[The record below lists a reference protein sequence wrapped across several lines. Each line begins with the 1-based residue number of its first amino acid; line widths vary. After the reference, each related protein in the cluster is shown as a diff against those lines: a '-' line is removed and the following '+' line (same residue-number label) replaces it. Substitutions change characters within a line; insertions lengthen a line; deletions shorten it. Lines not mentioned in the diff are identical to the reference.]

1 MHGIERRKAESLPF
15 GDRLSAGS
23 DGNGASEV
31 HAARESARDY
41 RAMLER
47 IPAVAYLAG
56 FGENGR
62 WDYVSP
68 QIESLLGFTAEEWVG
83 DPEIWFRQIHPDDR
97 SRVLEE
103 EIASKASGSQLPS
116 QYRMFT
122 RDGRTI
128 WIRDIA
134 VLVNDESGKPK
145 YWQGF
150 LLDVTDRKTTEQALE
165 ASEARHRQLVDNL
178 PVGIYRTTPEGELL
192 EANRA
197 LARILG
203 YPDKDSLLEADVL
216 DFFVDP
222 SDRELWMAKIGAEG
236 TVSDFELQ
244 LRRPDG
250 AVIWVRDSARAVRD
264 EDERIICYEGALQDI
279 TRQKQAEWE
288 AKQASQQAASW
299 VGRLEQRNKEM
310 ELIKEMG
317 DMLQTCPTAEEA
329 YAVMAHWAE
338 QLFDVRAGALC
349 VIASSR
355 NVVEPVAVWGEPAI
369 GEPVFGPEDCWA
381 LRTGRLHRVDE
392 KRSRLVCR
400 HLGDYQGGVAL
411 CVPMMAHGEALGILH
426 LQWGAGGG
434 ERMAEGT
441 NDSAERIAVT
451 VAEHLALALAN
462 LRLRESLRTQSIRD
476 PLTGLFNRRYM
487 EESLDREFRRAERRG
502 APVGVIML
510 DIDRFTNFNNT
521 FGHQAGDTLLHA
533 LGELLRTRVRAE
545 DIACRYGGEE
555 FVLIMPEA
563 SLEITAERAERLRQE
578 VRELRV
584 QQQGQSLGAVTVSLG
599 VAVSPQHGPSAESVI
614 RAADL
619 ALYRAKNEGRD
630 RVATAPSP
638 SG

>member
-1 MHGIERRKAESLPF
+1 MAGIERRVAGSLPLDT
-15 GDRLSAGS
+15 GPAARSE
-23 DGNGASEV
+23 GNGATQAPQPRQS
-31 HAARESARDY
+31 SMNY
-41 RAMLER
+41 RAILER
-47 IPAVAYLAG
+47 IPAVTYVAG
-56 FGENGR
+56 FGEAGR
-62 WDYVSP
+62 WDYVSQ
-68 QIESLLGFTAEEWVG
+68 QIESLLGYTAEEWLS

-97 SRVLEE
+97 TRALEE
-103 EIASKASGSQLPS
+103 EIASKAGGAQLTS
-116 QYRMFT
+116 EYRMHR
-122 RDGRTI
+122 RDGRVV
-128 WIRDIA
+128 WVRDEA
-134 VLVNDESGKPK
+134 VLVFDDQGHPR

-150 LLDVTDRKTTEQALE
+150 LLDITGRKTTEQALE
-165 ASEARHRQLVDNL
+165 VSESRHRQLVDHL
-178 PVGIYRTTPEGELL
+178 PVGIYRTTPEGALL

-203 YPDKDSLLEADVL
+203 FPDREALLRAEVQS
-216 DFFVDP
+216 FYVDP
-222 SDRELWMAKIGAEG
+222 SDREQWMAKLSAEG
-236 TVSDFELQ
+236 TISDFELQ
-244 LRRPDG
+244 LRRTDG
-250 AVIWVRDSARAVRD
+250 AVIWVRDSARVVRD
-264 EDERIICYEGALQDI
+264 DQDRIVCYEGALQDI

-288 AKQASQQAASW
+288 ARQASQQAASW
-299 VGRLEQRNKEM
+299 VSRLEHRNKEM
-310 ELIKEMG
+310 ELIREMG

-338 QLFDVRAGALC
+338 QLFNDRPGALC
-349 VIASSR
+349 MISSSR
-355 NVVEPVAVWGEPAI
+355 NVVEPVAVWGEPAL

-381 LRTGRLHRVDE
+381 LRTGRLHRVDR
-392 KRSRLVCR
+392 KRSRLICH
-400 HLGDYQGGVAL
+400 HLGELPGESAL

-426 LQWGAGGG
+426 LQASSS
-434 ERMAEGT
+434 ELHRPVVES
-441 NDSAERIAVT
+441 DSAEQVAVS

-563 SLEITAERAERLRQE
+563 SLEITAERAEVLRKE
-578 VRELRV
+578 ARELRV
-584 QQQGQSLGAVTVSLG
+584 QQHGQSLGAVTISFG
-599 VAVSPQHGPSAESVI
+599 VAAFPQHGPSAEAVI

-619 ALYRAKNEGRD
+619 ALYRAKSEGRD
-630 RVATAPSP
+630 RVAVAADT
-638 SG
+638 

>member
-1 MHGIERRKAESLPF
+1 MAGIERRVAGSLPLDT
-15 GDRLSAGS
+15 GP
-23 DGNGASEV
+23 
-31 HAARESARDY
+31 AARSEGNWATQAPQPRQSSMDY
-41 RAMLER
+41 RAILER
-47 IPAVAYLAG
+47 IPAVTYVAG
-56 FGENGR
+56 FGEAGR
-62 WDYVSP
+62 WDYVSQ
-68 QIESLLGFTAEEWVG
+68 QIESLLGYTAEEWLS

-97 SRVLEE
+97 TRALEE
-103 EIASKASGSQLPS
+103 EIASKAGGSQLTS
-116 QYRMFT
+116 EYRMHR
-122 RDGRTI
+122 RDSRVV
-128 WIRDIA
+128 WVRDEA
-134 VLVNDESGKPK
+134 VLVFDDQGHAL

-150 LLDVTDRKTTEQALE
+150 LLDITGRKTTEQALE
-165 ASEARHRQLVDNL
+165 ASESRHRQLVDNL
-178 PVGIYRTTPEGELL
+178 PVGIYRTTPEGALL

-203 YPDKDSLLEADVL
+203 FPDREALLRADVQT
-216 DFFVDP
+216 FYVDP
-222 SDRELWMAKIGAEG
+222 SEREQWMAKISAEG

-244 LRRPDG
+244 LRRTDG
-250 AVIWVRDSARAVRD
+250 AVIWVRDSARVVRD
-264 EDERIICYEGALQDI
+264 DQDRIVCYEGALQDI

-288 AKQASQQAASW
+288 ARQASQQAASW
-299 VGRLEQRNKEM
+299 VSRLENRNKEM
-310 ELIKEMG
+310 ELIREMG

-338 QLFDVRAGALC
+338 QLFNDRPGALC
-349 VIASSR
+349 MISSSR
-355 NVVEPVAVWGEPAI
+355 NVVEPVAVWGEPAL

-381 LRTGRLHRVDE
+381 LRTGRLHRVDR
-392 KRSRLVCR
+392 KRSRLICH
-400 HLGDYQGGVAL
+400 HLSELPGESAL
-411 CVPMMAHGEALGILH
+411 CVPMMAHGEALGVLH
-426 LQWGAGGG
+426 LQASSS
-434 ERMAEGT
+434 ELHRPVVES
-441 NDSAERIAVT
+441 DSAEQVAVS

-563 SLEITAERAERLRQE
+563 SLEITAERAEVLRKE
-578 VRELRV
+578 ARELRV
-584 QQQGQSLGAVTVSLG
+584 QQHGQSLGAVTISFG
-599 VAVSPQHGPSAESVI
+599 VAAFPQHGPSAEAVI

-619 ALYRAKNEGRD
+619 ALYRAKSEGRD
-630 RVATAPSP
+630 RVAVAADT
-638 SG
+638 